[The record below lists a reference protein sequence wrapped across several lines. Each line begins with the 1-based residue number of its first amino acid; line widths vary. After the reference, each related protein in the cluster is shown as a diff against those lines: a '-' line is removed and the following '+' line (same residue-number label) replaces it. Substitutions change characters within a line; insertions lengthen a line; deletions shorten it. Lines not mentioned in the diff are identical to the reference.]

1 MGVNGVEEASV
12 CGRLEL
18 VFPTVTVIFFS
29 VAQGGAPLSSVVT
42 VSLYSDLV
50 RNDFTDQ
57 EIMPVVGSIVKAL
70 LLEIL

>member
-18 VFPTVTVIFFS
+18 VFPTVTVMFFS
-29 VAQGGAPLSSVVT
+29 VAQGGAPLSSAVT
-42 VSLYSDLV
+42 VSLYTVLV
-50 RNDFTDQ
+50 RNYFT
-57 EIMPVVGSIVKAL
+57 EIMPVVGSIVKAS